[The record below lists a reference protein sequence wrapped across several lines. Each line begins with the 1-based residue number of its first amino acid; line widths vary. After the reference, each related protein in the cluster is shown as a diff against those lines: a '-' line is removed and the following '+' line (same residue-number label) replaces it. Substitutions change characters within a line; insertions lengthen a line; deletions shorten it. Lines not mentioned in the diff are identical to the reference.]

1 MKVLTIC
8 GSMRFE
14 KQMIEIASE
23 LEFKGY
29 CVLQCVYFDKN
40 KNVAKEEY
48 QNLEKAHLKKI
59 DLSDGIYVVNCGGYI
74 GESTQK
80 EIDYALKSGKEV
92 IYLEPNGRKND
103 NN

>member
-14 KQMIEIASE
+14 KQMIEIATE
-23 LEFKGY
+23 LEFKGF

-59 DLSDGIYVVNCGGYI
+59 DLSDGIYVVNCGG
-74 GESTQK
+74 
-80 EIDYALKSGKEV
+80 
-92 IYLEPNGRKND
+92 
-103 NN
+103 